1 MENIKSVVE
10 AIIFAA
16 GDAIEKSDIVEKIPE
31 LTSSKLNK
39 LISDLKKKYSGD
51 CGIVLLDFN
60 GKVQFSSNTKFG
72 EEVAEVLTPIKEKG
86 LTKALLEVLSTIAYK
101 QPITKLEVD
110 EIRGVS
116 NEYALAG
123 LMKAKLIQVVGRRDT
138 VGRPLLYG
146 TTDEFLKKFELETLE
161 DLPDMIEVM
170 EKVQLIYQPP
180 ADSNLFHSRTLLGEE
195 EDIDNGIPNDLFDAL
210 KEREQEIAEENV
222 QEVAADVQKDDDY
235 DGDFDDE
242 VPNFLVD
249 EEYKVYE

>member
-16 GDAIEKSDIVEKIPE
+16 GDGIAKSYIIEKIPE
-31 LTSSKLNK
+31 LTSSKLNGI
-39 LISDLKKKYSGD
+39 LADLKKKYSGD
-51 CGIVLLDFN
+51 CGIMLLEFN
-60 GKVQFSSNTKFG
+60 GNVQFSSNTIYG
-72 EEVAEVLTPIKEKG
+72 DQVAEILTPLKEKE
-86 LTKALLEVLSTIAYK
+86 LTKALLEVLATIAYK
-101 QPITKLEVD
+101 QPITKLELD

-123 LMKAKLIQVVGRRDT
+123 LAKAKLIKVVGRRDT

-180 ADSNLFHSRTLLGEE
+180 QDSNLFHSRTFLGEDENE
-195 EDIDNGIPNDLFDAL
+195 EIDNGIPHDLFDAL
-210 KEREQEIAEENV
+210 KVREAELADVEFENNEIAADIDNDEE
-222 QEVAADVQKDDDY
+222 E
-235 DGDFDDE
+235 DE
-242 VPNFLVD
+242 VPDFLAD
-249 EEYKVYE
+249 EEFKVYE